1 MKTAAR
7 RAESAAEVAKE
18 SRGKALE
25 SEKRHERLRA
35 EAEAQAAKGGSDA
48 AGAKPLQR
56 LRLETHEAEAE
67 GRGWA
72 RRWETLREKAESAV
86 RGLEA
91 EMRALGT
98 E

>member
-48 AGAKPLQR
+48 AGAR
-56 LRLETHEAEAE
+56 RCSGSGSRRTAEAE

-72 RRWETLREKAESAV
+72 RRWETLGRRRAPCGDS
-86 RGLEA
+86 EA